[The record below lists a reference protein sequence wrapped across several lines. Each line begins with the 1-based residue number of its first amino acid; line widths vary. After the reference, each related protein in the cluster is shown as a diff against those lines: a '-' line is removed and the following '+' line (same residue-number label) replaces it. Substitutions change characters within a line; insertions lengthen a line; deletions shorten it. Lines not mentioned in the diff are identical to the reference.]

1 MTQNRAHYEYLCRL
15 PKKKVVELAG
25 YKNIK
30 EAYMDLGSNPTLS
43 KKISFKNGSIL
54 MKKLINL
61 VDTFEAFLVMSAV
74 AASTIAY
81 IIVG

>member
-15 PKKKVVELAG
+15 PKKKVVEVTG

-30 EAYMDLGSNPTLS
+30 EDYRDSGSNPTLS
-43 KKISFKNGSIL
+43 KKYLAKNGSIL

-61 VDTFEAFLVMSAV
+61 LDTFEAFLVVSAV
-74 AASTIAY
+74 AASTITY